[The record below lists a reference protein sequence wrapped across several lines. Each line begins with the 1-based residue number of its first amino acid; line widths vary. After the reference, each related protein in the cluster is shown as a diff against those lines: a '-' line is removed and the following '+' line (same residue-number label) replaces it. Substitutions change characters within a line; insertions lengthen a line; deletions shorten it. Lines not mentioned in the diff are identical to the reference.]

1 MNTVNVQTKKNRT
14 MKLELNFYKSTG
26 KWYTTQI
33 TECVDLSDIEKYPY
47 HPDMDYTVH
56 IVESDG
62 FLQPYRMFKR

>member
-1 MNTVNVQTKKNRT
+1 

-26 KWYTTQI
+26 KWYTKETAEV
-33 TECVDLSDIEKYPY
+33 TDLTVIEDYPY